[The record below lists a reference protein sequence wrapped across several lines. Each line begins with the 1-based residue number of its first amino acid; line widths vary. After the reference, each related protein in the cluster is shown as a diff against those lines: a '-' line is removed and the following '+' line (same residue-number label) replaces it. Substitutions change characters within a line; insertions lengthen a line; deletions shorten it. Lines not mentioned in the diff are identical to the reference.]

1 MDINMRKVLSLFI
14 AVVFFL
20 TLFLLPA
27 ISSADAKDKELSVA
41 FTHDLH
47 SYIDTKEY
55 DTNGKAAQVG
65 GFAKIKTI
73 LDDIRASND
82 NTVIVDAGDFSMG
95 TLYQTVF
102 TEKAIEL
109 RMLGLLGYDVF
120 TLGNHEFDYGSG
132 GLAKMLDSA
141 LESGDPLPQMVIS
154 NIDWDN
160 SLSNNAQMLKKSM
173 TNYGVKDYVIIQ
185 KNDVKVAVFGG
196 MGIDAEECAP
206 NSELVFINY
215 IDRAKEI
222 AKAIEEVENPD
233 IIIYLSH
240 GGTWEDPKKSEDEI
254 LAKEVPEIDL
264 IVSGHTHS
272 TIEEPL
278 IIGNTS
284 VVSSGEYGEKIG
296 KIDLIQD
303 EDGTWNIKD
312 YKLIVVDEHVET
324 DEEMVQKIHEYGG
337 YVNEFLNAFG
347 FEDYQQ
353 EIAYSPY
360 EFANIRDMEKNHID
374 QPLSNLITDSL
385 IYGVKQAE
393 GDNYIPIDVSIV
405 PVGIIRSS
413 FKQGPIT
420 ISDVY
425 EVMSLGIG
433 DDGITGYPLASVY
446 LTGKELKTVAEVDAS
461 ITPIMASA
469 QLYTTGLTYTY
480 NPNRVILNRA
490 IDVKLV
496 SEDGNFIEIDDD
508 KLYRVVADIYS
519 AQMLGAV
526 MDKSKGIL
534 SIIPKDSEGN
544 KIEDFSQAIVYDN
557 KGNEVKEWYVLASYL
572 QSFEKEDD
580 LPTIPSI
587 YENAQNR
594 KVLYESMNIGSL
606 VKEPNKIFFIV
617 MALIILLILMIGI
630 VIKFVVKKIKTRFR

>member
-1 MDINMRKVLSLFI
+1 MRKVLSLFI

-284 VVSSGEYGEKIG
+284 VVSSGEYGGKIG

>member
-1 MDINMRKVLSLFI
+1 MKKSLSLFI
-14 AVVFFL
+14 TLCLLLVLFVFP
-20 TLFLLPA
+20 T
-27 ISSADAKDKELSVA
+27 ISFANVKDKELTVA

-55 DTNGKAAQVG
+55 NSNGRTIQVG
-65 GFAKIKTI
+65 GFAKIKSI
-73 LDDIRASND
+73 LDDIKASNE
-82 NTVIVDAGDFSMG
+82 NTLILDGGDFSMG

-102 TEKAIEL
+102 TKKAIEL
-109 RMLGLLGYDVF
+109 RMLGLLGYDVV
-120 TLGNHEFDYGSG
+120 TLGNHEFDYGSA
-132 GLAKMLDSA
+132 GLARMLDSA
-141 LESGDPLPQMVIS
+141 MESGDPLPDIAIS

-160 SLSNNAQMLKKSM
+160 SSSDNAQKLKKSLN
-173 TNYGVKDYVIIQ
+173 NYGVKDYVIIQ
-185 KNDVKVAVFGG
+185 KNDIKVAVFGG
-196 MGIDAEECAP
+196 MGIDADECAP

-222 AKAIEEVENPD
+222 AKSIEEQESPD

-240 GGTWEDPKKSEDEI
+240 GGTWEDTKKSEDEI

-272 TIEEPL
+272 TIKEP
-278 IIGNTS
+278 IIVGNTS
-284 VVSSGEYGEKIG
+284 VVSSGEYGEKVG
-296 KIDLIQD
+296 KINLTQD
-303 EDGTWNIKD
+303 EDGSWRIKD
-312 YKLIVVDEHVET
+312 YKLLAVDENVEA
-324 DEEMVQKIHEYGG
+324 DKELAKKIEEYGE

-353 EIAYSPY
+353 EVAYSPY
-360 EFANIRDMEKNHID
+360 DYTNIRDMEINHID
-374 QPLSNLITDSL
+374 QPLSNLISDSL

-393 GDNYIPIDVSIV
+393 GNNYTPIDVSIV
-405 PVGIIRSS
+405 PVGIIRAS
-413 FKQGPIT
+413 FKEGPIT

-433 DDGITGYPLASVY
+433 YDGITGYPLASVY

-461 ITPIMASA
+461 ITSIMPSA
-469 QLYTTGLTYTY
+469 QLYTTGLSYTY
-480 NPNRVILNRA
+480 NPNRVILNRST
-490 IDVKLV
+490 DVKLV

-508 KLYRVVADIYS
+508 KLYRVVSDLYS

-544 KIEDFSQAIVYDN
+544 RIEDFSQAIIYDN
-557 KGNEVKEWYVLASYL
+557 NGNEVKEWYVLASYL
-572 QSFEKEDD
+572 QSFEKVDG
-580 LPTIPSI
+580 LPRIPSI

-594 KVLYESMNIGSL
+594 KVLDDSKNISSL

-617 MALIILLILMIGI
+617 MALIILLILII
-630 VIKFVVKKIKTRFR
+630 VIVIRFIVKKIKTISKKN